1 MGKHPGAAGQGKGNV
16 MRYVIKTQG
25 LMCGHCEATVETALL
40 KVAGVTDAE
49 ADHETNTV
57 EVECADNV
65 TPAQLEAAVTGAG
78 SSYKVLDVEA
88 A

>member
-57 EVECADNV
+57 EVECADSV
-65 TPAQLEAAVTGAG
+65 EPESLAEAVAAAG
-78 SSYKVLDVEA
+78 EFKALSVEA